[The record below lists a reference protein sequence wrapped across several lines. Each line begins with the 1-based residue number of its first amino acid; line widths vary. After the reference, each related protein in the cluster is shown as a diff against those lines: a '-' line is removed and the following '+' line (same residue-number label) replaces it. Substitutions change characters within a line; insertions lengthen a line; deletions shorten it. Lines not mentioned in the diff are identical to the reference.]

1 MSKLKIGAIA
11 TGVIVYLALVVLL
24 VINLPFILSGGN
36 PAVQAVLEG
45 GAAEIS
51 EQDVDLSKV
60 GYYQNKTFRIAVGD
74 TVYLSTGVEGRY
86 VISKA
91 ERENAT
97 RATVKDLSGSMARLE
112 IYAVGSTGTFSF
124 GMLFFRC
131 IIGAVC
137 ILGPALFLVYHR
149 GGLSG
154 FSIGGRRKKVKT
166 TTKYGNQG
174 TAKEGSISDLKE
186 FLGNDGFTISKRIRL
201 SSKASYEHALVLG
214 PTGSGKSSAF
224 FIPNL
229 LDLDGSHSAVVTDPK
244 GEMCEKTRPYLESLG
259 YNIVKIS
266 PLDPQKNEYRYNPL
280 FLTEDD
286 QKVHEIAQIILI
298 NGGKSIEIATGS
310 GMSSSEWINM
320 SVPLFSAALAYVKHF
335 GETGSI
341 PEAIDIILRKNLAQ
355 MEEMFKKNKF
365 AYRQFLI
372 FKSSAESE
380 KTLASIKSVLTT
392 NVQIFLEDKIETFV
406 TPKVTYDEYGEK
418 TIDKSSMFDPR
429 MLREKPT
436 VLFLCIPEHES
447 NYMMP
452 ITSVMYFQILNLNIS
467 HPDGLP
473 ILCFFDEFPNSGS
486 VLGIDTIIS
495 TCRSRRIG
503 VSICTQGVEQL
514 QQVYGEKITSTLL
527 NNLKTKLIFAGLTGE
542 SAKYVSDL
550 SGYTTVETKNY
561 SSGGAGKSLTDGLFN
576 KQVSR
581 SGTRRELLTT
591 DEIRTMPKDLVLV
604 ISQNANPVFDSI
616 NSYYTQGRYK
626 KKLVDRPTAVQARQ

>member
-1 MSKLKIGAIA
+1 M
-11 TGVIVYLALVVLL
+11 
-24 VINLPFILSGGN
+24 P
-36 PAVQAVLEG
+36 
-45 GAAEIS
+45 
-51 EQDVDLSKV
+51 
-60 GYYQNKTFRIAVGD
+60 
-74 TVYLSTGVEGRY
+74 
-86 VISKA
+86 
-91 ERENAT
+91 
-97 RATVKDLSGSMARLE
+97 
-112 IYAVGSTGTFSF
+112 
-124 GMLFFRC
+124 
-131 IIGAVC
+131 
-137 ILGPALFLVYHR
+137 H
-149 GGLSG
+149 
-154 FSIGGRRKKVKT
+154 
-166 TTKYGNQG
+166 
-174 TAKEGSISDLKE
+174 
-186 FLGNDGFTISKRIRL
+186 
-201 SSKASYEHALVLG
+201 
-214 PTGSGKSSAF
+214 
-224 FIPNL
+224 
-229 LDLDGSHSAVVTDPK
+229 
-244 GEMCEKTRPYLESLG
+244 
-259 YNIVKIS
+259 
-266 PLDPQKNEYRYNPL
+266 
-280 FLTEDD
+280 
-286 QKVHEIAQIILI
+286 
-298 NGGKSIEIATGS
+298 
-310 GMSSSEWINM
+310 
-320 SVPLFSAALAYVKHF
+320 
-335 GETGSI
+335 
-341 PEAIDIILRKNLAQ
+341 
-355 MEEMFKKNKF
+355 
-365 AYRQFLI
+365 
-372 FKSSAESE
+372 
-380 KTLASIKSVLTT
+380 
-392 NVQIFLEDKIETFV
+392 
-406 TPKVTYDEYGEK
+406 
-418 TIDKSSMFDPR
+418 PR